1 MKYRKSLNSDLKRVQ
16 MLRLSQVDFFLIA
29 ILIIGFTLRVVGIGV
44 GLPDYPDPRELLI
57 VQDIRNLIQLKA
69 PPQIFN
75 WPGTAWFYLVALIGK
90 ILGILGLD
98 LTVANLIWLARFINV
113 LLSTGTIWLTYRTG
127 SQIRSRSVG
136 LIAAALLT
144 VTMLHATNESRFAL
158 VDIPATFCV
167 TLLLC
172 FCINAQPV
180 SFRRAVWLGIL
191 IGIGFAVKFTTAF
204 AGLAVVGSLWQTAE
218 RERHSRTLYLCLKL
232 GTVLGGATVSFTVIC
247 PYWFIDLFSPRWN
260 AFFEAFFYEASHY
273 HQGHFGLFA
282 TQEIGWFGRFTYLWT
297 LLRWGM
303 GGPLAFVSI
312 VGLGIAIG
320 GRKNASR
327 ILTLFV
333 VPYLLFVGWH
343 KLKFA
348 RHLLLIYPALAV
360 FAAVGMAETRLVVAQ
375 LIARL
380 TNGKLKWVNG
390 TIIAIFC
397 GVGIYSLVYTAG
409 FASVMTTPSTIS
421 EATEWLEA
429 NIPPEERI
437 EREPEILFKW
447 LQPKHHSGDDGEGAP
462 WALVLMPNAEV
473 FMKYAKH
480 PDGYSAVDWYPIQE
494 PELDVAVAFYERVFD
509 ANRYE
514 LVKTFRRHPQ
524 FLGISVPY
532 VEAPFPMRALAHPEI
547 RVYRL
552 RE

>member
-1 MKYRKSLNSDLKRVQ
+1 MKYRKSLNSYLKPVQ
-16 MLRLSQVDFFLIA
+16 MSRLSQIDFFLIA
-29 ILIIGFTLRVVGIGV
+29 ILIIGFTLRIVGIGV

-57 VQDIRNLIQLKA
+57 VEDIRNLIQLKA
-69 PPQIFN
+69 PPEIFN
-75 WPGTAWFYLVALIGK
+75 WPGTAWFYLVAAIGK

-113 LLSTGTIWLTYRTG
+113 LLSIGTIWLTYQTG
-127 SQIRSRSVG
+127 GRVHSRSVG
-136 LIAAALLT
+136 RIAAVVLA

-172 FCINAQPV
+172 LCINAQPV

-191 IGIGFAVKFTTAF
+191 IGIGFSVKFTTAF
-204 AGLAVVGSLWQTAE
+204 AGLAVIGSLWHTEE
-218 RERHSRTLYLCLKL
+218 RERNSRTLYVCLKL
-232 GTVLGGATVSFTVIC
+232 GTVLGGAVASFTVIC
-247 PYWFIDLFSPRWN
+247 PYWLIDLFSPKWN
-260 AFFEAFFYEASHY
+260 AFFEAFFYEALHY
-273 HQGHFGLFA
+273 HRGHFGLFA
-282 TQEIGWFGRFTYLWT
+282 TKEIGGLGRFTYLWT

-312 VGLGIAIG
+312 AGLGIAIG
-320 GRKNASR
+320 GRKNGGR

-360 FAAVGMAETRLVVAQ
+360 FAAVGMVKTRLVVAQ
-375 LIARL
+375 LIAWL
-380 TNGKLKWVNG
+380 TNSKLKWVNG
-390 TIIAIFC
+390 VIIAIFC
-397 GVGIYSLVYTAG
+397 GVGIYSVVYTAG
-409 FASVMTTPSTIS
+409 FAGVMTTPSTIS
-421 EATEWLEA
+421 EAAKWLEA
-429 NIPPEERI
+429 NIPLEERI
-437 EREPEILFKW
+437 EREPAILFEW
-447 LQPKHHSGDDGEGAP
+447 LQPKRHSEKDGEGAP

-473 FMKYAKH
+473 FMKYAEN
-480 PDGYSAVDWYPIQE
+480 PDGYSAVDWYPVQE
-494 PELDVAVAFYERVFD
+494 PELDVAVAFYKRVFD

-514 LVKTFRRHPQ
+514 IVKTFRRHPQ
-524 FLGISVPY
+524 FLGISVSD
-532 VEAPFPMRALAHPEI
+532 VGAPFPMRALAHPEI